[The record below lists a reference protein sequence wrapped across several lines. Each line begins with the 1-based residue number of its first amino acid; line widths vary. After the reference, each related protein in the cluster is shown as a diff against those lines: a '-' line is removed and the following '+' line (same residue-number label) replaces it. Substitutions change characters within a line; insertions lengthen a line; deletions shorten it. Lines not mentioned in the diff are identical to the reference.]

1 MSAPRANFDDL
12 AGALTTIFII
22 VLGEDWPGV
31 MYNYCRVYTSG
42 AGKAFIPFFFLTIF
56 SLGNLMLLSLFTA
69 ILLSHFEGGDED
81 EEKDEE
87 EEEKE
92 IEEEKKKDKLTCSQ
106 KWSKFQMNLKVVYY
120 DAFGTAQVIEQVKA

>member
-12 AGALTTIFII
+12 AGSLTTIFII

-42 AGKAFIPFFFLTIF
+42 AGKTLIPFFFLTIF

-81 EEKDEE
+81 EEDEE
-87 EEEKE
+87 NDEDEEEKE
-92 IEEEKKKDKLTCSQ
+92 ILEEKKKNKLTYS
-106 KWSKFQMNLKVVYY
+106 
-120 DAFGTAQVIEQVKA
+120 